1 MRYECG
7 AATAADLRERNGL
20 DHLED
25 KDLRKLMKIYDIIW
39 NDVYP
44 RAKEFAKLFEG
55 TFQEVN
61 VMETRDGGLQAPIPT
76 PPRVAGNE
84 TLIKRYMAWREDYE
98 KVFHAYS
105 DERERLRWKNFEIEG
120 YSR

>member
-25 KDLRKLMKIYDIIW
+25 KDLRKLMRLYDIIW
-39 NDVYP
+39 TDIYP
-44 RAKEFAKLFEG
+44 RAKEFTKLFEG
-55 TFQEVN
+55 TFQAVDMIEQ
-61 VMETRDGGLQAPIPT
+61 RDGMLNAPVPT
-76 PPRVAGNE
+76 PELTEENKPA
-84 TLIKRYMAWREDYE
+84 IKRYMAWREDYE
-98 KVFHAYS
+98 RVAHAYS
-105 DERERLRWKNFEIEG
+105 DERERLRWKNKEIEI

>member
-20 DHLED
+20 DHLDD
-25 KDLRKLMKIYDIIW
+25 KDLRKLMKLYDIVW
-39 NDVYP
+39 NDIYP

-55 TFQEVN
+55 TFQEVD
-61 VMETRDGGLQAPIPT
+61 MLETRDGMLHAPVPT

-84 TLIKRYMAWREDYE
+84 TVIKRYTAWREDYE
-98 KVFHAYS
+98 HIAHAYS
-105 DERERLRWKNFEIEG
+105 DERERLRWKNHEIEV

>member
-25 KDLRKLMKIYDIIW
+25 KDLRKLMKLYDIFW
-39 NDVYP
+39 NDIYP
-44 RAKEFAKLFEG
+44 RAKEFE
-55 TFQEVN
+55 EVDLI
-61 VMETRDGGLQAPIPT
+61 ELRDGMLNAAIPT
-76 PPRVAGNE
+76 PPRVAGNDKI
-84 TLIKRYMAWREDYE
+84 IKRYMAWREDYE

-105 DERERLRWKNFEIEG
+105 DERERLRWKNHEIEV

>member
-25 KDLRKLMKIYDIIW
+25 KDLRKLMKLYDIFW
-39 NDVYP
+39 NDIYP

-55 TFQEVN
+55 TFQEVDLI
-61 VMETRDGGLQAPIPT
+61 ELRDGRLNAAIPT
-76 PPRVAGNE
+76 PPRVAGNDKI
-84 TLIKRYMAWREDYE
+84 IKRCMAWREDYE
-98 KVFHAYS
+98 KVCHAYS
-105 DERERLRWKNFEIEG
+105 DERERLRWKNFEIEV

>member
-7 AATAADLRERNGL
+7 AATAADLRERNGF
-20 DHLED
+20 DHLDD
-25 KDLRKLMKIYDIIW
+25 KDLRKLMKLYDIFW
-39 NDVYP
+39 NDIYP

-55 TFQEVN
+55 TIQEVDL
-61 VMETRDGGLQAPIPT
+61 MELRDGMLNAPIPT
-76 PPRVAGNE
+76 PPRIAGNE
-84 TLIKRYMAWREDYE
+84 KVIKRYMVWCDDYE

-105 DERERLRWKNFEIEG
+105 NERERLRWKNFEIEV

>member
-1 MRYECG
+1 MRYGCG

-25 KDLRKLMKIYDIIW
+25 KDLRKLMKLYDIFW
-39 NDVYP
+39 NDIYP

-55 TFQEVN
+55 TFQEVDLI
-61 VMETRDGGLQAPIPT
+61 ELRDGMLNAAIPT
-76 PPRVAGNE
+76 PPRVAGNDKI
-84 TLIKRYMAWREDYE
+84 IKRYMAWREDYE

-105 DERERLRWKNFEIEG
+105 DERERLRWKNFEIEV

>member
-7 AATAADLRERNGL
+7 AATAADLRERNGFNYL
-20 DHLED
+20 QD
-25 KDLRKLMKIYDIIW
+25 KDLRKLMKIYDVIW

-55 TFQEVN
+55 TFQEVD
-61 VMETRDGGLQAPIPT
+61 MFETRDGGLHAPIPT
-76 PPRVAGNE
+76 PPRVAENE
-84 TLIKRYMAWREDYE
+84 KIIKRYMAWRDDYE
-98 KVFHAYS
+98 KVSHVYS
-105 DERERLRWKNFEIEG
+105 DERERLRWKNHEIEV